1 MPVHDWTRVPGGT
14 FHHFHAAWIPLL
26 ADVLNQEALP
36 AGYYAM
42 AEQVA
47 GIVPDVLTLQA
58 IDEAS
63 PDGNGGGAGGS
74 TLIATP
80 PRAALVAQLEV
91 EQEIY
96 AAKANH
102 LVIRHQSGDRVVAIL
117 EIVSPGNKSSR
128 SALDKFVKKATDAL
142 WQGVHLLVVDLHPP
156 SRRDPN
162 GLHGAIWETLGG
174 EGYRQPPDKPLT
186 VASYAAYSEARPI
199 EAFVEPLAIGDVL
212 PAMPLFLAPGRH
224 ALLPLETSY
233 MAAFSR
239 IPARARQPLEM

>member
-36 AGYYAM
+36 PGYYAM

-47 GIVPDVLTLQA
+47 GIVPDVVTLQA
-58 IDEAS
+58 HDEAAS
-63 PDGNGGGAGGS
+63 DDATGTPSS
-74 TLIATP
+74 TLVASP
-80 PRAALVAQLEV
+80 PRAAIMAQLEV

-96 AAKANH
+96 AARANR

-117 EIVSPGNKSSR
+117 EIISPGNKSSR
-128 SALDKFVKKATDAL
+128 SALDKFVNKATEAL
-142 WQGVHLLVVDLHPP
+142 WQGIHLLLIDLHPP

-162 GLHGAIWETLGG
+162 GLHGAIWEALGG
-174 EGYRQPPDKPLT
+174 EGYRQPIDKPLT
-186 VASYAAYSEARPI
+186 VASYAAYSEGRPI
-199 EAFVEPLAIGDVL
+199 EAFVEPLGVGDVL

-224 ALLPLETSY
+224 ALVPLEASY
-233 MAAFSR
+233 LAAVSR
-239 IPARARQPLEM
+239 IPARARQPLEA